1 MSESIDINIC
11 NQIDYT
17 RKKGVYNM
25 PDVKDA
31 EKTQIKY
38 IAKRYVQDLA
48 SAPMSEGLTIYSKT
62 IDKIFLRSARWKICL
77 QCGTINKR
85 EILSESNHSCS
96 STLGNLPVIIQTSWV
111 KLKEFFLTD
120 EYIKLLDS
128 AGIEPISVR
137 PTPVITTVEES
148 AEVPAAVPEKAS
160 VKAGREGSDS
170 ES

>member
-1 MSESIDINIC
+1 
-11 NQIDYT
+11 
-17 RKKGVYNM
+17 M

-48 SAPMSEGLTIYSKT
+48 NAPMSEGLTIYSKT

-85 EILSESNHSCS
+85 EILNENNHSCS

-111 KLKEFFLTD
+111 RLKDFFLSD

-128 AGIEPISVR
+128 AGIEPVSVR
-137 PTPVITTVEES
+137 PTTVSIPVEET
-148 AEVPAAVPEKAS
+148 AEIPTTALEEAS
-160 VKAGREGSDS
+160 VKAGQEGSDS
-170 ES
+170 EN